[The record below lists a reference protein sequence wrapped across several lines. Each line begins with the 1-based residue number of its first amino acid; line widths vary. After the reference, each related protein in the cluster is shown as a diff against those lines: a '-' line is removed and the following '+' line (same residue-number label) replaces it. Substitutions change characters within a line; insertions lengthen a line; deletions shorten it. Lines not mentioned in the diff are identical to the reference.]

1 MQIPQT
7 GSVVAQFGASWCQPC
22 HQIQPHVEAMAHTMA
37 AEFVYIDMEKH
48 VSLTNGYNIRS
59 LPTIIA
65 FRDGREV
72 GRVAGANKKQIQ
84 SMLESTL

>member
-1 MQIPQT
+1 MA
-7 GSVVAQFGASWCQPC
+7 AQF
-22 HQIQPHVEAMAHTMA
+22 I
-37 AEFVYIDMEKH
+37 YIDMEKH

-84 SMLESTL
+84 SMLESTI